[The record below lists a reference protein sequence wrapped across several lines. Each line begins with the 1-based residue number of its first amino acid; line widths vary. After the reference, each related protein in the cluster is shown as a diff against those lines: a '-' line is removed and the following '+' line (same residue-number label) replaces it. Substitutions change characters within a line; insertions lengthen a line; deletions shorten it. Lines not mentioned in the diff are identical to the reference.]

1 MTDAK
6 QAQRL
11 IEALNYDY
19 AHAIDD
25 DRIEAWPD
33 FFGIGLRLM
42 VPCQRTGRGHIIA
55 VTKLLGIL
63 QRGD

>member
-1 MTDAK
+1 MTDASE
-6 QAQRL
+6 ARRL

-33 FFGIGLRLM
+33 FF
-42 VPCQRTGRGHIIA
+42 TADGRYV
-55 VTKLLGIL
+55 VTT
-63 QRGD
+63 R